1 MQVLK
6 IFELF
11 LLQPLVWLGLLRS
24 YLTAKRR
31 VKSERQHFQSA
42 INPQL
47 VEVHHFLVD
56 GCLLGVL
63 MTIISLALGLV
74 VAPIWV
80 VIYEVVAAI
89 SLIIIPGALVP
100 VTAFG
105 LSWLVYWIMS
115 PELTTVGGALQRH
128 GVAMTSM
135 SGNLV
140 VNGLLLLA
148 IVLAATAV
156 LLRHYDYE
164 GRSPQLQPDQRG
176 KRLVRYQ
183 WQQLLVLPVG
193 VLVPVIGYTQLS
205 VGGLCLW
212 LASAPSAFYCCL
224 Y

>member
-89 SLIIIPGALVP
+89 SLIIIPVADCAL
-100 VTAFG
+100 
-105 LSWLVYWIMS
+105 
-115 PELTTVGGALQRH
+115 
-128 GVAMTSM
+128 
-135 SGNLV
+135 
-140 VNGLLLLA
+140 
-148 IVLAATAV
+148 
-156 LLRHYDYE
+156 
-164 GRSPQLQPDQRG
+164 
-176 KRLVRYQ
+176 
-183 WQQLLVLPVG
+183 
-193 VLVPVIGYTQLS
+193 
-205 VGGLCLW
+205 
-212 LASAPSAFYCCL
+212 
-224 Y
+224 